1 MGKNGRVVVAMS
13 GGVDSSLAACILKD
27 QGYEVIGITMKLW
40 GEEDPNASRHNK
52 QCCSVEDAFDAR
64 RVCQILGVPH
74 YTLNF
79 EREFKKHVIEYFVQ
93 EYARGRTPHPCIAC
107 NDKVKFAFFLRRA
120 QALDADFIATGH
132 YARRST
138 DGQGRHHILKA
149 IDAAKDQTYVLY
161 GFHQE
166 ELANVLFPMGDFYK
180 PDIRRI
186 ARELKLPVADKPD
199 SQDICFIPNGD
210 YRSFVSQRTEARPGP
225 IVDTRGRVLGMH
237 QGVTN
242 FTVGQRRGLG
252 IPAQGKPLYV
262 IAIEPERSTVIV
274 GSGDDLFYDGLIA
287 DDVSFISGEPLAAP
301 MEVCAKVRYKAE
313 EVPATVTPLDAG
325 RVRVDFRE
333 PQRAVTPGQAVV
345 FYSGDDLLGGGVIH
359 VPVSQDK
366 DAPRVAGTA
375 VHGG

>member
-1 MGKNGRVVVAMS
+1 MSKNGRVVVAMS
-13 GGVDSSLAACILKD
+13 GGVDSSLAAYILKE
-27 QGYEVIGITMKLW
+27 QGYEVVGITMKLW

-64 RVCQILGVPH
+64 RVCQLLGVPH

-132 YARRST
+132 YARKTT
-138 DGQGRHHILKA
+138 DGQGRHHIVKA

-161 GFHQE
+161 GLRQE

-186 ARELKLPVADKPD
+186 ARDLKLPVADKPD

-210 YRSFVSQRTEARPGP
+210 YRAFVRERAEQRPGP

-237 QGVTN
+237 QGVMN

-252 IPAQGKPLYV
+252 VQAQGKPLYV
-262 IAIEPERSTVIV
+262 IAIEPERSTVVV
-274 GSGDDLFYDGLIA
+274 GSDDDLLHEGLIA
-287 DDVSFISGEPLAAP
+287 DNVNFISGEPLDGP
-301 MEVCAKVRYKAE
+301 RSVTAKARYKADE
-313 EVPATVTPLDAG
+313 APAVITAVENG

-345 FYSGDDLLGGGVIH
+345 FYSGDDMLGGGVIH
-359 VPVSQDK
+359 APVSR
-366 DAPRVAGTA
+366 DAGPLEPAVSAVRVG
-375 VHGG
+375 